1 MTTKTIIIT
10 ALPTG
15 RGGLESSV
23 LAVKR
28 PTTSYSS
35 IVSMPSTPVLFTSS
49 ANLNSN
55 SSITLPLKQKIE
67 PQFES
72 YDEDDDDDYD
82 DLMEPPRKRERL
94 THLSAEEKLFRRKMK
109 NRIAAQTARDRKKA
123 HMGDL
128 EERIRR
134 LETENATL
142 KAENVQLKMKS
153 GKLNEENGRL
163 KIELDEND
171 VSQIVN
177 YEKTNADLVIQQTVE
192 VLGSAEGTDDA
203 ELDSKL
209 AVGCPNSDDILEF
222 LQQLVG
228 NGGNDLQNGSVIGC
242 GDQKS
247 DQKSS
252 DHQRWQ
258 NGTFV
263 ETDGIIKHVEGDAE
277 EKSNGLTFDH
287 QYTIPDDQTTTLID
301 TNFISSHSSSDS
313 VSFCPAAV
321 TGQDVFISSSDNT
334 PNVDI
339 NAPANENLVNFLQPE
354 NNSTVQPSPI
364 SPYGIVPGSPT
375 NSDTLLSNAN
385 SDIPLLDDE
394 FLKDALL
401 NFEPNEFDNGSLTE
415 SLGSDLDLDDC
426 LSVNIWEE
434 SFSNLFPNFSL

>member
-1 MTTKTIIIT
+1 
-10 ALPTG
+10 
-15 RGGLESSV
+15 
-23 LAVKR
+23 
-28 PTTSYSS
+28 
-35 IVSMPSTPVLFTSS
+35 
-49 ANLNSN
+49 
-55 SSITLPLKQKIE
+55 
-67 PQFES
+67 
-72 YDEDDDDDYD
+72 
-82 DLMEPPRKRERL
+82 
-94 THLSAEEKLFRRKMK
+94 
-109 NRIAAQTARDRKKA
+109 
-123 HMGDL
+123 
-128 EERIRR
+128 
-134 LETENATL
+134 
-142 KAENVQLKMKS
+142 
-153 GKLNEENGRL
+153 
-163 KIELDEND
+163 
-171 VSQIVN
+171 
-177 YEKTNADLVIQQTVE
+177 
-192 VLGSAEGTDDA
+192 
-203 ELDSKL
+203 
-209 AVGCPNSDDILEF
+209 
-222 LQQLVG
+222 
-228 NGGNDLQNGSVIGC
+228 
-242 GDQKS
+242 
-247 DQKSS
+247 
-252 DHQRWQ
+252 
-258 NGTFV
+258 
-263 ETDGIIKHVEGDAE
+263 VEGDAE